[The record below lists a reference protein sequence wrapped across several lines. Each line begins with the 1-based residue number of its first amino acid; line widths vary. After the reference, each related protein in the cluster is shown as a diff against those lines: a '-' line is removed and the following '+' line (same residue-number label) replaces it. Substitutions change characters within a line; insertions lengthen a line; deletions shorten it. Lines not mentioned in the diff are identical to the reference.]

1 MIPIITPEE
10 MGAIDAAAPEPV
22 EVLIGRAGA
31 AVARAAVDLLGG
43 TYGRRVIV
51 LAGKGNNGNDGRDAA
66 RRLRR
71 RGMRVHVLD
80 AADLPEVLPACDLL
94 IDAAYGTGFRGE
106 WTPPTVPAP
115 VLAVHIPS
123 GVDGLT
129 GQMPGGA
136 LTAARTVTFAAL
148 KPGLLLQ
155 PGADRAGQVD
165 VADIGLD
172 VSGARAHVVE
182 GADVAAWLPRRATA
196 GHKWQAAVRVVAG
209 SPGMTGAAHLTS
221 AAAFRA
227 GAGYVTLSSPGVD
240 HDPMAPVEVVGRP
253 LPAAGW
259 AKDVLGDADRYGALA
274 VGPGLGGDGAEDVRA
289 VVAGWSGPVVVDGD
303 GLTALGESVA
313 DVTGGR
319 SGPAVLTP
327 HEGEFARLA
336 GEPVG
341 ADRLA
346 VVRSLAAATGA
357 IVLLKGPT
365 TVVAAPDG
373 AVLITTTGDARL
385 ATAGT
390 GDVLTGVIAAL
401 LARGLEPLRAAAAG
415 AFLHGRAGAVGWRHG
430 LVASDLLDQ
439 LPIVIDPL
447 QE

>member
-1 MIPIITPEE
+1 
-10 MGAIDAAAPEPV
+10 
-22 EVLIGRAGA
+22 
-31 AVARAAVDLLGG
+31 
-43 TYGRRVIV
+43 
-51 LAGKGNNGNDGRDAA
+51 
-66 RRLRR
+66 
-71 RGMRVHVLD
+71 
-80 AADLPEVLPACDLL
+80 
-94 IDAAYGTGFRGE
+94 
-106 WTPPTVPAP
+106 
-115 VLAVHIPS
+115 
-123 GVDGLT
+123 
-129 GQMPGGA
+129 
-136 LTAARTVTFAAL
+136 
-148 KPGLLLQ
+148 
-155 PGADRAGQVD
+155 
-165 VADIGLD
+165 
-172 VSGARAHVVE
+172 
-182 GADVAAWLPRRATA
+182 
-196 GHKWQAAVRVVAG
+196 
-209 SPGMTGAAHLTS
+209 
-221 AAAFRA
+221 
-227 GAGYVTLSSPGVD
+227 
-240 HDPMAPVEVVGRP
+240 
-253 LPAAGW
+253 
-259 AKDVLGDADRYGALA
+259 
-274 VGPGLGGDGAEDVRA
+274 
-289 VVAGWSGPVVVDGD
+289 VVVDGD

-336 GEPVG
+336 GKPVG

-373 AVLITTTGDARL
+373 AVLVTTTGDARL

-401 LARGLEPLRAAAAG
+401 LAGGLDPLRAAAAG